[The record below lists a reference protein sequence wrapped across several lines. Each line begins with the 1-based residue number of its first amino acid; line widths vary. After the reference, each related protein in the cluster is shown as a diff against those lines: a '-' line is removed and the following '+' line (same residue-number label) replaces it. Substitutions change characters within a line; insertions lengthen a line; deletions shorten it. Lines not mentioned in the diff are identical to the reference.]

1 MPIDVFKAIRNPT
14 TGESFRCLSNTPE
27 AYVIEWIVQ
36 PGGFIPLEHV
46 HLHQDE
52 NFKVEEGK
60 LHLEIE
66 GRAQTAGTGQEVTVK
81 HGQRHIGGNTLGNV
95 LRCTVE
101 YRPGLDMQK
110 FEQCF
115 LGLIA
120 DGHIDKTGSVNV
132 PMMGYCIA
140 RGKFLSAARPTS
152 IPGPAFGLGLMAF
165 SLMGAVNGW
174 GKLYEKYTT

>member
-36 PGGFIPLEHV
+36 PGGFIPLKHV

-66 GRAQTAGTGQEVTVK
+66 GRAQTASLCA
-81 HGQRHIGGNTLGNV
+81 I
-95 LRCTVE
+95 
-101 YRPGLDMQK
+101 Y
-110 FEQCF
+110 
-115 LGLIA
+115 
-120 DGHIDKTGSVNV
+120 
-132 PMMGYCIA
+132 
-140 RGKFLSAARPTS
+140 LSF
-152 IPGPAFGLGLMAF
+152 I
-165 SLMGAVNGW
+165 
-174 GKLYEKYTT
+174 